1 MSSYTVFA
9 GQRKLAHGD
18 LASLAQ
24 YVKRAC
30 DEQALFQGQFHVF
43 ADQTGAVL
51 DLDLRGDLAAVAARY
66 SAAAATVSEP
76 DSEQEKEPDEVP
88 RGRGRPKLGVVSK
101 EVTLLPRH
109 WQWLAA
115 QPGGASVALR
125 KLIDEARKAQGDTEQ
140 VRQLQERTYKVMAAL
155 AADLPGY
162 ESAIRALF
170 ATDKAGFDRAM
181 QAWPADYRDY
191 FLSLAGLTATPAAI
205 QTEVEKHHD

>member
-1 MSSYTVFA
+1 MSTYTVFA

-18 LASLAQ
+18 LLGLAQ

-43 ADQTGAVL
+43 ADQTGAPL

-66 SAAAATVSEP
+66 STTAAP
-76 DSEQEKEPDEVP
+76 DSEPEELP
-88 RGRGRPKLGVVSK
+88 RGRGRPKLGVISK

>member
-66 SAAAATVSEP
+66 SAAAATVSEQV
-76 DSEQEKEPDEVP
+76 SEQEKEPDEVP

-140 VRQLQERTYKVMAAL
+140 VRELQERTYKVMAAL

-162 ESAIRALF
+162 ESALRALF
-170 ATDKAGFDRAM
+170 AADQAGFVKAM
-181 QAWPADYRDY
+181 QTWPDDYREY
-191 FLSLAGLTATPAAI
+191 FLQMAGLSAPITNQIAGVAHGT
-205 QTEVEKHHD
+205 D